1 MPSVTLATK
10 SSAHPVS
17 FLHRYGYRLCWLLIV
32 VVTFYLSSHA
42 KALSKTLDMRWLVK
56 YPSAWKFPFKDHIS
70 AFMQW
75 LVEDAHFGF
84 FSFTDLT
91 RGLSWLIE
99 QPYHLALSLFSTGLL
114 SGVGSDAVQLA
125 PPISW
130 IAVVLAV
137 VAMGHYAKDW
147 WLAALCG
154 ASFLYLAVFGQWNS
168 AMVTLASIVIA
179 VPLGVA
185 LGLLIGVA
193 IFRHTWVDRV
203 MTPILDLMQTIPVFA
218 YLVPILFMFGFGPV
232 SALIAT
238 IIYAMPPMVRMTALA
253 LRGVNNEVR
262 DLGVMVGCTDRQ
274 LLWRVLIPVARPGL
288 MVGVNQVI
296 MLSLNMVI
304 IASMIGA
311 GGLGYDVLTS
321 LRKLDIGGG
330 FEAGIA
336 IVVLAVALDR
346 LSQAIVDRQ
355 SSERGKSA
363 PASSH
368 WWRRYPR
375 LVMVLV
381 VAVLLSVLGV
391 VLPFFQA
398 YPESAQLTTGQ
409 FWQDKVSFINVNYF
423 DDLEVFKDAV
433 LIWFLLPIKRFLLGI
448 PWPWGLVLITLIAA
462 HFGGWRLALMTFLL
476 CGFIVVNGLWVKA
489 MTTVYLCGASVII
502 ASLIGIPL
510 GIWAALNKTAGRIIG
525 VFIDTLQT
533 LPSFVYLIP
542 VVMLFRVGDF
552 TALIAVVLY
561 ALAPA
566 VRYAAHGIR
575 SIDPQLIEAGTVSGC
590 TPRQL
595 LTRIRLPLAY
605 PEILMGINQTIML
618 ALSMLVITALVGTR
632 DLGQEVYIALT
643 KADTGRGLV
652 AGLSVA
658 FIAIIADRI
667 IVSGARRARERYAP
681 TTLTQ

>member
-1 MPSVTLATK
+1 
-10 SSAHPVS
+10 
-17 FLHRYGYRLCWLLIV
+17 
-32 VVTFYLSSHA
+32 
-42 KALSKTLDMRWLVK
+42 MRWLVK